1 MSSVVGMVVEDC
13 LLLLLNLLKNN
24 VSNQNYL
31 KEGSYIQRLPL
42 CLDIEYSDRPDG
54 DLWSAQKV
62 TNVHLMLEVWL
73 FVHLF
78 IHSLISFTHSL
89 IHSCCYFMTTDHKII
104 IISIEI
110 IILILILFNF
120 NCKYLFSVEFYFC
133 FGHFISLTAFCV

>member
-1 MSSVVGMVVEDC
+1 MASLRWACCLLQTQAEFWLLLIRLVITIERKFSGAFWMSSVVGMVVEDC

-73 FVHLF
+73 FGHLF
-78 IHSLISFTHSL
+78 THSLISFTHSL
-89 IHSCCYFMTTDHKII
+89 ISFTHSLISFMLLFYDHW
-104 IISIEI
+104 S
-110 IILILILFNF
+110 
-120 NCKYLFSVEFYFC
+120 
-133 FGHFISLTAFCV
+133 